1 MSFFSQRQMAEISV
15 QVREMLN
22 RGFVEPL
29 KSLKLK
35 EIFDR
40 YRDENNPE
48 KVMPNGNK
56 TCPGKTD

>member
-1 MSFFSQRQMAEISV
+1 MSFFSQKQMGEISV

-22 RGFVEPL
+22 QGFVEPL

-48 KVMPNGNK
+48 KVMPRK
-56 TCPGKTD
+56 AKACPGPTD